1 MAIMQAKLISTE
13 GAYLPAILEIE
24 GERYCVMDEFTVDPR
39 SMPKVG
45 ETFDFEFSNMLDE
58 DESWEFIFQSNPDK
72 KICIEKIEGWK
83 YSAYGKIVEINP
95 VRVDWGVFIEEN
107 VIHTHDEKVIGEFVG
122 FTMTRLGGYA
132 I

>member
-1 MAIMQAKLISTE
+1 MAIMKAKLISTE

-24 GERYCVMDEFTVDPR
+24 GARYCVMDEFTIDKR

-58 DESWEFIFQSNPDK
+58 DESWESIFQSNPDK
-72 KICIEKIEGWK
+72 KICIEQIEGWK
-83 YSAYGKIVEINP
+83 YIAYGKIVEINP
-95 VRVDWGVFIEEN
+95 VRVDCGVFIEED
-107 VIHTHDEKVIGEFVG
+107 VMHTCDGKVIGEFVG
-122 FTMTRLGGYA
+122 FTITRLGGYA